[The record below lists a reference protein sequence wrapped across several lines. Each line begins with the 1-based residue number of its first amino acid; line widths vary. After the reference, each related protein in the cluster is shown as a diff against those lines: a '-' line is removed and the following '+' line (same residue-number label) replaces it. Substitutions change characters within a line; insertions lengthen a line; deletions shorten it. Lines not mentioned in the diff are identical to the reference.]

1 MAVDPAST
9 ATTVAVEV
17 AQYGFLA
24 AVIGALVTFGLGLL
38 TNRREKEK
46 VADESVEEVLN
57 QRILLRDEIIAHRD
71 KTIERKNKVIARLKQ
86 EKADLQAEHDRCRLA
101 MEETRAEERAH
112 LDEQH

>member
-1 MAVDPAST
+1 MAVDPTS
-9 ATTVAVEV
+9 ATSVAVDV

-24 AVIGALVTFGLGLL
+24 ALVGALVTLGLGLL

-57 QRILLRDEIIAHRD
+57 QRILLRDEIILQ
-71 KTIERKNKVIARLKQ
+71 KNEVILRLQQ
-86 EKADLQAEHDRCRLA
+86 EKEELRTEYDRCRLA
-101 MEETRAEERAH
+101 IEETRAEERAH